1 MELVLNSDEQQLLM
15 ELLERRHRE
24 LQTEITHTD
33 HREFKASLRQREKVI
48 ESLLGRLRAV
58 SEVEVRH

>member
-1 MELVLNSDEQQLLM
+1 MELVLNRDEQQLLM

-24 LQTEITHTD
+24 LQTEIPHTD
-33 HREFKASLRQREKVI
+33 HREFKASLRQRENVI

-58 SEVEVRH
+58 SEIEARH